1 MNPLIGKWQQPTGQ
15 PYPGLWFLFKEDGTF
30 EAELASM
37 GITSG
42 GTYRVD
48 GSIIH
53 MDQARHTLGI
63 TGKFEG
69 RFSVENDTLKM
80 ALGNPGEKA
89 PAELN
94 GARLYIKQ

>member
-1 MNPLIGKWQQPTGQ
+1 MNVLIGKWQQPAGQ

-30 EAELASM
+30 DAELPAM

-42 GTYRVD
+42 GSYSLEGDV
-48 GSIIH
+48 IH
-53 MDQARHTLGI
+53 MDQTRHTLGI
-63 TGKFEG
+63 TGKFDG
-69 RFSVENDTLKM
+69 RFAVENNTLTM

-89 PAELN
+89 PADLS